1 MKWIK
6 SFSLFSLLILNL
18 VLPVVTSANEATD
31 DPVVYEGYFSR
42 EENDGKMAKL
52 AGKSHYVKFYP
63 DNRVIRLY
71 IPYPYATSIKPE
83 IMLRVFD
90 KVNRETTGI
99 SYIQGT
105 FDLLDEKIIAHT
117 DLLKRIG
124 GELMFDCG
132 SSAPCRVFFEDNL
145 MKVVKK
151 GVINDN
157 LIHYE
162 HVVVN

>member
-1 MKWIK
+1 MKWIN
-6 SFSLFSLLILNL
+6 LFSLLSLL
-18 VLPVVTSANEATD
+18 MLGQVLPATASTD
-31 DPVVYEGYFSR
+31 EGAADPVVYDGYFSR

-52 AGKSHYVKFYP
+52 TGKSHYVKFYP

-71 IPYPYATSIKPE
+71 IPYPYALSIKPE
-83 IMLRVFD
+83 VMLKVFD
-90 KVNRETTGI
+90 KVNSETTGI
-99 SYIQGT
+99 AYIQGT

-132 SSAPCRVFFEDNL
+132 SSAPCRIFFEDNV
-145 MKVVKK
+145 MKVIKK

-162 HVVVN
+162 HVMGN